1 VATILVVDDEP
12 DIRLLIR
19 INLERD
25 GHTSVMAAN
34 GAEALAAVQESRPDV
49 VLLDVMMPDV
59 DGWTVLE
66 RLKSDADPE
75 ISGIP
80 VLMLTALDAP
90 IDQVKG
96 GIEGAV
102 RYLTKP
108 IDLDAL
114 RVAVEDALQGPE
126 PPKRR
131 KAQQQALEMLA
142 RIESNSPPGAASTA
156 PRPRLSAFEHERQ
169 PVRAP
174 VALERLAEE
183 RVATL
188 TDKQR
193 LMLETVARAPTVIEA
208 AEELAMSRS
217 NVYASLRRISR
228 KLGTGSVSDLL
239 EIVRRGGLPS

>member
-1 VATILVVDDEP
+1 MATVLVVDDEP
-12 DIRLLIR
+12 DIQLLIR
-19 INLERD
+19 LTLERD
-25 GHTSVMAAN
+25 DHDCVMAAN
-34 GAEALAAVQESRPDV
+34 GAEALAAVKQSPPDV
-49 VLLDVMMPDV
+49 VVLDVMMPDV

-66 RLKSDADPE
+66 SLKADPDPT
-75 ISGIP
+75 ISAIP
-80 VLMLTALDAP
+80 VLMLTALGAP

-114 RVAVEDALQGPE
+114 RAAVLDALEGPE
-126 PPKRR
+126 RPKRH

-156 PRPRLSAFEHERQ
+156 PRPRLTGLEHERQ
-169 PVRAP
+169 PVRVEAP
-174 VALERLAEE
+174 MDRLPEE

-193 LMLETVARAPTVIEA
+193 VMLETVARMPTVIEA

-217 NVYASLRRISR
+217 NIYASLRRISR
-228 KLGTGSVSDLL
+228 KLGTSSVSDLL